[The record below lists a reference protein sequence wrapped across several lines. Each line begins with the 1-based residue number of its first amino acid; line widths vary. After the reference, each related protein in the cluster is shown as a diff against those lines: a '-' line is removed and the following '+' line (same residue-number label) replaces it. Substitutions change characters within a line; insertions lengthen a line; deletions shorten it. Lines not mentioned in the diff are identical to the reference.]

1 MGRNPSKEDTREFLE
16 YLRSGRDQMDL
27 LECSVSGADKK
38 PDFDTRSLSFARQCK
53 HPQTGEPVDRSWL
66 ITFSAEY
73 GRPTPKDDDVFVAL
87 MKVSQAAGLMSTSE
101 VGVEVTPEVHFSCYQ
116 LIKILNWPDKGQSY
130 QAIDDAL
137 NRIGGV
143 WINAKNYRWDP
154 EVEEFYDAK
163 FHIIDKVFLYERDK
177 YDRALKRARAEGKDR
192 PTSAVWWSSVM
203 LESFQAG
210 NVRRLDLEVYNSL
223 SNPIAR
229 KLYRYLGKQFWTD
242 TSGRPKRRQ
251 HKIGIHEL
259 CHEKL
264 GYRESEK
271 RTSRLKDKVRPAIEE
286 LEARGIY
293 GLRHEFDQEYGRCD
307 VVFRCE
313 QRSVVKERSADMPP
327 LVAKLVEL
335 RVRREDAEAAV
346 AQHEPERIIEDIEDA
361 LFRERKGLLKGTKA
375 GCLAS
380 MLKASEP
387 WDRPPGFESSIERER
402 KKKAAAARRQ
412 KERDEAKQ
420 KQAEEAERAARM
432 RAEFNS
438 FLATL
443 SDEERESYA
452 DQAVNEYRIYFGRR
466 IQESK
471 RAGEEGQVKQLRH
484 DAMEMFWGSQRAG
497 RHSEAKSANR

>member
-66 ITFSAEY
+66 VTFSAEY

-87 MKVSQAAGLMSTSE
+87 MKVSQAAGLMKASDAAEPSPR
-101 VGVEVTPEVHFSCYQ
+101 VNFSCYQ
-116 LIKILNWPDKGQSY
+116 LIKILDWPDNGQSY
-130 QAIDDAL
+130 QAIEDAL
-137 NRIGGV
+137 KRLKGV
-143 WINAKNYRWDP
+143 VIVARNYRWDP
-154 EVEEFYDAK
+154 EVEEFFDAG
-163 FHIIDKVFLYERDK
+163 FNIIDEWNLYERDK
-177 YDRALKRARAEGKDR
+177 YDRALKKARAEGKER
-192 PTSAVWWSSVM
+192 PRSAIWWSSVM

-251 HKIGIHEL
+251 HRISIHEL

-286 LEARGIY
+286 LESRGIY
-293 GLRHEFDQEYGRCD
+293 GLEHEFDQEYGRCD
-307 VVFRCE
+307 VVFKCQ
-313 QRSVVKERSADMPP
+313 QRSKAKEPPVDLPP

-346 AQHEPERIIEDIEDA
+346 SQHEPERIIEDIEDA

-402 KKKAAAARRQ
+402 KKRAAAARRQ
-412 KERDEAKQ
+412 KEREEKNR
-420 KQAEEAERAARM
+420 KEAEEAERTARM
-432 RAEFNS
+432 RREFNA
-438 FLATL
+438 FLGTL

-452 DQAVNEYRIYFGRR
+452 DQAVSEYRIYFGRR
-466 IQESK
+466 IRESK
-471 RAGEEGQVKQLRH
+471 RAGEQEQVEQLRH
-484 DAMEMFWGSQRAG
+484 DAMEMFWSNQRTS
-497 RHSEAKSANR
+497 SESDANEVDN